1 MGLRLSL
8 PNTQYTYM
16 HMYATILSINQLC
29 IDGDLIYES
38 ALEVL
43 VLIALS
49 SNEGSGESV
58 HMHRLARSIAAR
70 IHKLWM

>member
-16 HMYATILSINQLC
+16 HMYATILSINQLR

-38 ALEVL
+38 ALGIL
-43 VLIALS
+43 ALITLS
-49 SNEGSGESV
+49 SNDGSGESA
-58 HMHRLARSIAAR
+58 HMRRLANPS
-70 IHKLWM
+70 LLG